1 MGSTKPPRGCPQ
13 GSTLVPLLWNIFQN
27 DQTYVVKNSKLNMY
41 ADDHQLYTISKS
53 VLESESVTLNK
64 EEDNISRWNEENL
77 QKCNFDKYQ
86 AMSMGPPGKNKQL
99 NVEIQGT
106 SVESLTELVLL
117 GVTIDKQLNFKTH
130 IGTVCKKPVNK
141 LGLDAFTKN
150 YTYTRQTTK

>member
-1 MGSTKPPRGCPQ
+1 MKVRRDCSQ
-13 GSTLVPLLWNIFQN
+13 GSTLVPLIWNIFQK
-27 DQTYVVKNSKLNMY
+27 DQTCVVKNSKLNMH

-53 VLESESVTLNK
+53 VLESELTLNK

-77 QKCNFDKYQ
+77 LKCIFDKYQ

-106 SVESLTELVLL
+106 SVETLTELVLL

-130 IGTVCKKPVNK
+130 IGTVCKKASKQV
-141 LGLDAFTKN
+141 GS
-150 YTYTRQTTK
+150 